1 MSWKEKG
8 KMREIKFRGKS
19 AYTGQWIYGDLIH
32 YSDDSL
38 SILESPFTQYGCEA
52 TEILKRD
59 LIIAYTEGQYTG
71 LKDKNGKEIYEGALV
86 INLANKKLWD
96 TLRERYPEIKEY
108 KCQCDWEKETIT
120 LGDKIEEDKP

>member
-1 MSWKEKG
+1 
-8 KMREIKFRGKS
+8 MREIKFRGKS

-71 LKDKNGKEIYEGALV
+71 LKDKNGKEIYEGDIV
-86 INLANKKLWD
+86 KYMDMIHPVTLAYYHGLKCMWGRDETVRDYAIDGEIIGNIY
-96 TLRERYPEIKEY
+96 ENPELL
-108 KCQCDWEKETIT
+108 EKNR
-120 LGDKIEEDKP
+120 